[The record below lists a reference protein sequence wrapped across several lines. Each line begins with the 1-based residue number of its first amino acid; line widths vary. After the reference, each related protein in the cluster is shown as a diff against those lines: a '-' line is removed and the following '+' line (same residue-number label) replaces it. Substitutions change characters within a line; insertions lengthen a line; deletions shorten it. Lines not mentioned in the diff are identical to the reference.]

1 MAKKKVTGEDG
12 KTYYVKVKKPFY
24 KRIWFWALVVLVV
37 FIFAGSM
44 GSNES
49 DTSSA
54 SSSSD
59 KTEEKTSSDSSKTS
73 EKKDDIPAE
82 YRAAQRKGQT
92 YADTMNMSK
101 AGVYDQLT
109 SDAGEGFPQKAAQY
123 AVDHIKANYNKNALE
138 KAKDYREEQ
147 DMSNDSIH
155 EQLTSEA
162 GEQFTSQEADY
173 AIQHIDD

>member
-1 MAKKKVTGEDG
+1 MEELQMAKKKITGQNG
-12 KTYYVKVKKPFY
+12 KEYTVKEKKPFY
-24 KRIWFWALVVLVV
+24 KKIWFWLLILVVVFMFASVV
-37 FIFAGSM
+37 GSDDD
-44 GSNES
+44 ES
-49 DTSSA
+49 TASDAKTGQKQ
-54 SSSSD
+54 SSS
-59 KTEEKTSSDSSKTS
+59 K
-73 EKKDDIPAE
+73 KKDNVPAE

-101 AGVYDQLT
+101 AGIYDQLT

-123 AVDHIKANYNKNALE
+123 AVDHIKVNYNKNALE